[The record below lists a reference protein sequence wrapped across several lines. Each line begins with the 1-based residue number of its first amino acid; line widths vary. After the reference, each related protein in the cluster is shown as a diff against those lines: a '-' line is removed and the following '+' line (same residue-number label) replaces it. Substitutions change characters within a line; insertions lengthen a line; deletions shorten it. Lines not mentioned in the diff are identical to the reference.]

1 MSSVRERMVGNW
13 SSGNLFHLIPG
24 TGEICQGK
32 FPLCHSLPTWYTNAR
47 THFLSR
53 IAALRY
59 EVWHLS
65 FQSSLSWSEREIEGM
80 YYWFHV
86 AQLTSPGCHAHVALL
101 AMLISKTTVCV
112 FLLVKP
118 ITTCSRSHLVNQK
131 VVGLHSSSRH
141 FVSCKVFCPVR
152 SRKSCYLFL
161 YFISFRIVI
170 WISNFNLQCNKKG
183 NNVQ

>member
-1 MSSVRERMVGNW
+1 MHR
-13 SSGNLFHLIPG
+13 HI
-24 TGEICQGK
+24 
-32 FPLCHSLPTWYTNAR
+32 
-47 THFLSR
+47 FLSR

-112 FLLVKP
+112 FLLIKP

-131 VVGLHSSSRH
+131 AYIAPHDILFCVRYFVQWEVGSQ
-141 FVSCKVFCPVR
+141 VIYFCTLSALELLYEYQTLTYNVIKK
-152 SRKSCYLFL
+152 KSTIIIILF
-161 YFISFRIVI
+161 FIWQF
-170 WISNFNLQCNKKG
+170 
-183 NNVQ
+183 